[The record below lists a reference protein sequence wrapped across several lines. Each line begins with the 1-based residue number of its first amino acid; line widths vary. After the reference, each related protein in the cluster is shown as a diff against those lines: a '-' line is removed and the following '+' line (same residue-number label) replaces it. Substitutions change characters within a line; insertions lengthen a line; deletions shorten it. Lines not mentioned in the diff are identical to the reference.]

1 MSDESLMLP
10 FGPFSPPVEGAKVA
24 NELLQGFILVKENN
38 LQKATIYFS
47 KAASIEEKMVYNEPR
62 DWLLNPKQYLGGAYL
77 EAKQWGNAENTFK
90 KDLNQNAQNVW
101 SLFGLLQA
109 LVSQNKKIEANI
121 IKRQWDIATEKSDV
135 KFTKLFF

>member
-1 MSDESLMLP
+1 MGDTSLTLP

-24 NELLQGFILVKENN
+24 NELLQGFILMKENN
-38 LQKATIYFS
+38 LQEAIIHFS

-62 DWLLNPKQYLGGAYL
+62 DWLLNPKQYLGAAYV

-101 SLFGLLQA
+101 SLFGLHLSLMA
-109 LVSQNKKIEANI
+109 QNKKIEANI
-121 IKRQWDIATEKSDV
+121 IRRQWEIATKKTDV
-135 KFTKLFF
+135 KFTRLFF